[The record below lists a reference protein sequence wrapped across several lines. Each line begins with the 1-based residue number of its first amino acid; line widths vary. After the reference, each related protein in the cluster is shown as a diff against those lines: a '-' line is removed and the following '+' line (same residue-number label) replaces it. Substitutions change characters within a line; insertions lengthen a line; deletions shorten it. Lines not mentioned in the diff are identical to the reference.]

1 MMSTAFPNCFWLLPE
16 IKEYHCATNPP
27 VIVKF
32 RMVRSLLSHQ
42 TPESSR
48 NWGKAVYFYDVWT
61 KEWGHLFF
69 ILFSGGWGD
78 MSLFYYLCQINN
90 LVFPYQTAG
99 IAWTNHVVHKHHTA
113 SWWKFLPKI
122 FQMNNYLWQLLIHIF
137 KKSFTTVDIG
147 PSQMVLIHGD
157 YILFSFIVGRIIW
170 VYFAS
175 QYCCS
180 DHHLSQVLQETVI
193 RAVDLSGFLR
203 SLTSLRER
211 KQAWCHH
218 TG

>member
-1 MMSTAFPNCFWLLPE
+1 MSTAFPNCFWLLPE

-61 KEWGHLFF
+61 KELGHLFF

-78 MSLFYYLCQINN
+78 MSLFYYLSQTNN
-90 LVFPYQTAG
+90 LVFPYRTAW
-99 IAWTNHVVHKHHTA
+99 IDWTNQIIRKHRTA

-122 FQMNNYLWQLLIHIF
+122 FQMSDYYDNINTHIF
-137 KKSFTTVDIG
+137 IFYFCRYRSIPNGLDLWRLHPSFLYCWGYYLSVFCQPILLLRSPHLTG
-147 PSQMVLIHGD
+147 PPGT
-157 YILFSFIVGRIIW
+157 IITA
-170 VYFAS
+170 VTL
-175 QYCCS
+175 S
-180 DHHLSQVLQETVI
+180 DV
-193 RAVDLSGFLR
+193 LR
-203 SLTSLRER
+203 SLRSLGEW
-211 KQAWCHH
+211 KQACHH
-218 TG
+218 MA